1 VVPSSQVVPSGLAKE
16 TVMGWLYD
24 GKPNKLIKVFFK
36 SARHLVDLSDFGGI
50 HPVVTA
56 ATSGFTSHNDVD
68 A

>member
-1 VVPSSQVVPSGLAKE
+1 
-16 TVMGWLYD
+16 MGWLYD

-56 ATSGFTSHNDVD
+56 ASSVFTSHNDVD